1 MRKSELRKI
10 REERILSTLA
20 KGRIM
25 TAAQLRAVGAGGLDK
40 GGQRNALRVLAE
52 MERDGLVV
60 SKNVGVKL
68 FALPGSRFGHWE
80 HQLILVDFLI
90 WKGWFKTAEIER
102 PLMKGGEVLIVP
114 DAVIRLVNGIMAIE
128 VDRRQKL
135 RTNREKMEIYKREGI
150 PFCVVCYKERG
161 KYWEGCVKYYIED
174 FR

>member
-10 REERILSTLA
+10 REEQILSTLA

-52 MERDGLVV
+52 MERDGLV
-60 SKNVGVKL
+60 K
-68 FALPGSRFGHWE
+68 A
-80 HQLILVDFLI
+80 
-90 WKGWFKTAEIER
+90 AEIER
-102 PLMKGGEVLIVP
+102 PLMKRGEVLIVP

-135 RTNREKMEIYKREGI
+135 RTNREKMAIYKREGI
-150 PFCVVCYKERG
+150 QFCVVCYKERG
-161 KYWEGCVKYYIED
+161 KYWEGCMKYYIED
-174 FR
+174 FC